1 MGGRTDA
8 ADTLGQAIGIT
19 RVSSLQ
25 DYLKTAEE
33 RACAFGLF
41 DDAVVYH
48 GLDSEVALNPRYWVN
63 LYFCDHVSSSKVIFS
78 YIGDVPSGNSGST
91 HARHGE
97 PALTHQLTPL
107 FHCLRGQS
115 ALV

>member
-1 MGGRTDA
+1 MSGRTDA
-8 ADTLGQAIGIT
+8 TYPLGQTISIT
-19 RVSSLQ
+19 RVPSLQ
-25 DYLKTAEE
+25 DYLETAKE
-33 RACAFGLF
+33 RPGALGLF

-48 GLDSEVALNPRYWVN
+48 GLDSQVTLNPCYWVN

-107 FHCLRGQS
+107 FHCLKGQS